1 MILSYSGIKNIR
13 RSLTSGKIR
22 SRSKRSVRRVTRSSR
37 SKRRKRKVTRS
48 SRSRK
53 KKEVNRDSVY
63 SNLISKYRIMNEMNA
78 VNRIR
83 SNMTAKP
90 NVTHMPIRSTIN
102 TINTT
107 SSSNNFNSIAQAT
120 TAGGIP
126 KIIHQIW
133 VGGEID
139 NLNKAYVN
147 TCNKM
152 EGWKHRLWGN
162 ADITP
167 ANFPRTLRF
176 INKCRDNNLNILP
189 KKHAQI
195 SDLMRLEILY
205 NHGGVYLDT
214 NIECLKNLDKMLHNK
229 SYSFVVS
236 NENDCGFDCSLE
248 DNYYISNSFIA
259 STKGNEII
267 NYMLGK
273 LWQVDF
279 KSTRVNIQTGPYF
292 LGKHIRYLRS
302 LNALKYNVVML
313 PREYI
318 YPFKLEN
325 LDNYSSD
332 EEDECLSFEP
342 REGFKEYSGKN
353 GKIYIKIPCTEY
365 PCSYT
370 IKHWYT
376 GGSWI

>member
-1 MILSYSGIKNIR
+1 MIKNKSLSSLNPRPSRKVINSSGRKR
-13 RSLTSGKIR
+13 RSSRRKR
-22 SRSKRSVRRVTRSSR
+22 SRSR
-37 SKRRKRKVTRS
+37 
-48 SRSRK
+48 SRSRSSK
-53 KKEVNRDSVY
+53 RNNRSRRSNLKVNS
-63 SNLISKYRIMNEMNA
+63 SFSALISKYRIMNEMKD
-78 VNRIR
+78 R
-83 SNMTAKP
+83 K
-90 NVTHMPIRSTIN
+90 IN
-102 TINTT
+102 
-107 SSSNNFNSIAQAT
+107 NNFNNFNNSNNSNNSAHAT

-126 KIIHQIW
+126 KIIHQVW

-279 KSTRVNIQTGPYF
+279 KSTRINIQTGPYF

-302 LNALKYNVVML
+302 LNALKYSVVML

-325 LDNYSSD
+325 LDNYFSD

-353 GKIYIKIPCTEY
+353 GKIYIKIPCTDY